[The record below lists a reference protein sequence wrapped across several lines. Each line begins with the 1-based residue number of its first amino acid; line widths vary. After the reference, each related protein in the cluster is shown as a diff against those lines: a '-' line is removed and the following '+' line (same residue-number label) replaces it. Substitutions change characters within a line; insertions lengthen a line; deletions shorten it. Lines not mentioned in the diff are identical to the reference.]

1 MRGAGLPERRIR
13 VLVADDHPVVR
24 RMVRASLQQH
34 PHIELVGEAEDGVQT
49 VEQAVKAK
57 PDVVILDI
65 SMPLMNGFQTAR
77 EIKKRVPRSA
87 IVILSTHADKHFVE
101 EAKKLGVRSYVAK
114 SKVGELLLKAV
125 QAAIQGED
133 FVVLD

>member
-1 MRGAGLPERRIR
+1 
-13 VLVADDHPVVR
+13 
-24 RMVRASLQQH
+24 MVRASLQQH
-34 PHIELVGEAEDGVQT
+34 PHIELVGEAEDGVQA

-57 PDVVILDI
+57 PDVVVLDI
-65 SMPLMNGFQTAR
+65 SMPLMNGFQAAR

-114 SKVGELLLKAV
+114 SKVGERLLKAV
-125 QAAIQGED
+125 QAAIQSED